1 MPRYASQNLANFD
14 SNTNRMPGGVGGNKK
29 RHNFGKQ
36 VLIASGQK
44 MVGEGMCIRLIPT
57 YDVDDR
63 GGRVVDSAGNPV
75 LTQFYLNGDR
85 EQGFGDWCRFYE
97 CVHFFGHPACSF
109 IVWDGNMGVN
119 KFESP
124 AWLLYTASNEVKKNE
139 VGGSLGRLFAEL
151 RNTKD
156 GYGSNSHVGSLKAP
170 QPLLFISGSQVFVR
184 DDGSLGLS
192 VYEQPERNARIFG
205 LTKTAMQSFQNAL
218 KVEDEAGNPAC
229 GDLLSLDAAK
239 LVTIMPTGYGRGTRL
254 PKPAAISTEGPDYVF
269 VPSYAAPADPHEIVV
284 LGKPNPKPDQTDGGK
299 SHSVVLHDYFMKH
312 QIDLRQ
318 YENEIVENNC
328 TFDELMYVP
337 SHEEQAEIMADAFPR
352 EALDYAWRDYPSYL
366 RVLPTGRTT
375 VEAVTP
381 EAVPPTPAPK
391 PLTTNGQRAVSKPA
405 ATPSLE
411 PPVAMNV
418 QDVPASDDFDVA
430 PIGKPEI
437 PPGATIP
444 PPKASAAR
452 ADVLAKARA
461 AAKRS

>member
-14 SNTNRMPGGVGGNKK
+14 SNTNRMPGTGGGNKK

-36 VLIASGQK
+36 VLIASGNK
-44 MVGEGMCIRLIPT
+44 LVGDGMCIRLIPT
-57 YDVDDR
+57 YEVDER

-109 IVWDGNMGVN
+109 IVWDGNMAVN

-139 VGGSLGRLFAEL
+139 IGGSLGRLFAEL

-192 VYEQPERNARIFG
+192 VYEQTERNARIFG

-239 LVTIMPTGYGRGTRL
+239 LVTIMPTGYGRGTKL

-269 VPSYAAPADPHEIVV
+269 VPSYAAPMDPHEIVV

-318 YENEIVENNC
+318 YESEIIDNNC

-366 RVLPTGRTT
+366 RALPSGRTT
-375 VEAVTP
+375 VEAAVP
-381 EAVPPTPAPK
+381 EAAPQPKPAAPRSAPK
-391 PLTTNGQRAVSKPA
+391 PAAKPA
-405 ATPSLE
+405 LE
-411 PPVAMNV
+411 PPAAMNV

-430 PIGKPEI
+430 PVGKPEI

-444 PPKASAAR
+444 PPAKLGAAASAA
-452 ADVLAKARA
+452 LAKARA
-461 AAKRS
+461 IKRS